1 MKVDQDQY
9 DLAMSPGRSANKE
22 PTGPLA
28 SSPLEPSSQAI
39 RDMAASAA
47 DWVVAYVESIRSM
60 PVAPDTSSAQLRAR
74 IAEPL
79 PIHGRDFA
87 DLLDVFRDVIA
98 PGARH
103 NGHPRFFGYVSS
115 PGTAI
120 ASVADFLA
128 SALNANMPAWRSA
141 PAPTELEHLTIDWIK
156 GVLGCRPEA
165 GGLFTSGGSMANFTA
180 LAAARYWRCGEEVAA
195 GGAASGAPMR
205 IYASTEAHHSTHKAA
220 ALLGIGRSN
229 VRSVAVD
236 KRFRMDVDDLIRQI
250 EEDRL
255 AGADPFC
262 VVATAGSVTTGAVD
276 SLADIAAVAR
286 EHGLW
291 MHVDA
296 RYGGFARLAPSVR
309 ALFDGLDEADRSRW
323 TRTSGC
329 TCRPTVDA

>member
-1 MKVDQDQY
+1 
-9 DLAMSPGRSANKE
+9 
-22 PTGPLA
+22 
-28 SSPLEPSSQAI
+28 
-39 RDMAASAA
+39 MAASAA

-87 DLLDVFRDVIA
+87 DLLDVFRDVIV

-128 SALNANMPAWRSA
+128 SALNANMPAWRPA
-141 PAPTELEHLTIDWIK
+141 PAPTELEHLAIDWIK

-165 GGLFTSGGSMANFTA
+165 VACSPAAVRWRTSPRWLLPAIG
-180 LAAARYWRCGEEVAA
+180 AAARR
-195 GGAASGAPMR
+195 S
-205 IYASTEAHHSTHKAA
+205 
-220 ALLGIGRSN
+220 LLGARGLRSADADLCLNGGSPLHAQGGRTPRIGRSN

-250 EEDRL
+250 EEDRQ
-255 AGADPFC
+255 AGLIRSAWSPQP
-262 VVATAGSVTTGAVD
+262 VA
-276 SLADIAAVAR
+276 
-286 EHGLW
+286 
-291 MHVDA
+291 
-296 RYGGFARLAPSVR
+296 
-309 ALFDGLDEADRSRW
+309 
-323 TRTSGC
+323 
-329 TCRPTVDA
+329 